1 MDCRGMGAFVGA
13 CRHPLG
19 GIGAILRA
27 QYAEDVE
34 SLRLEYVREA
44 DALSARTDE
53 EWGIVTKMDD
63 EAAEFWE
70 LHDAYAY
77 WLKYGARVR
86 EWWSGRVR
94 PGAPCAFHGCHQ
106 RVRLVALN
114 PACPEHHLAG
124 YGASYRPVR
133 LLPAPP

>member
-19 GIGAILRA
+19 EICAILRA

-53 EWGIVTKMDD
+53 D
-63 EAAEFWE
+63 
-70 LHDAYAY
+70 
-77 WLKYGARVR
+77 
-86 EWWSGRVR
+86 
-94 PGAPCAFHGCHQ
+94 
-106 RVRLVALN
+106 
-114 PACPEHHLAG
+114 
-124 YGASYRPVR
+124 GAS
-133 LLPAPP
+133 